1 MFSYDVQRT
10 SFVKYIYAG
19 KNYKSGC
26 MI

>member
-19 KNYKSGC
+19 KKYKSGC